1 MLFNTAIFLIFFV
14 FIYLVYWSVRG
25 QARLYVVVLSSIFF
39 YAFWSPPFAI
49 HFLSIVLLNFLFILR
64 IRNSQAKKGWLI
76 ALVLLDATNLFFF
89 KYFYFFLRILL
100 DVTGLNLFE
109 RQEFNQLLIDEFS
122 VKGIV
127 LPLAISF
134 YTFQL
139 IAYAVD
145 TYRGEIEKRHSLI
158 QYLTFIL
165 FFPQLVA
172 GPIVRHSEF
181 FYQIED
187 PHSIKPDHQ
196 KLISGIYLLI
206 QGVVKKILIADNLVP
221 HTTLIFG
228 QPERFDW
235 FTLVA
240 GCFAFGAQLYCDF
253 SGYTDLA
260 RGQGKLLGIELPE
273 NFFAPY
279 FSRSVRAL
287 WNNWHRT
294 LTSWLRDY
302 VYIAMGGQ
310 SVSFI
315 RTQFN
320 VILTWAMVGLW
331 HGASYN
337 YLLLGVYHGCFIA
350 MEIQYRRLQKQE
362 ILPVL
367 SQRFPWL
374 QKLQAFTGPIY
385 TLTILGAG
393 FVLFITPDMETAAT
407 MYDRMFTGATGE
419 RSVYTG
425 WFFSAFLAA
434 MIFNAFQLKQYSP
447 GKQKAWLYYL
457 ALFVLGFLV
466 AALLGA
472 FAPGSEDFFYFKF

>member
-1 MLFNTAIFLIFFV
+1 V
-14 FIYLVYWSVRG
+14 
-25 QARLYVVVLSSIFF
+25 
-39 YAFWSPPFAI
+39 
-49 HFLSIVLLNFLFILR
+49 HFLSIVLLNYFLVVQ
-64 IRNSQAKKGWLI
+64 IRKSPAKKGWLI
-76 ALVLLDATNLFFF
+76 ALVTLDAGNLFFF
-89 KYFYFFLRILL
+89 KYFYFFLQILQ
-100 DVTGLNLFE
+100 DITGIALFQRE
-109 RQEFNQLLIDEFS
+109 AFNELLISEFS
-122 VKGIV
+122 VKGII

-145 TYRGEIEKRHSLI
+145 TYRGEISGRHSLL
-158 QYLTFIL
+158 QYLTFIT

-181 FYQIED
+181 FHQIED
-187 PHSIKPDHQ
+187 PYSIKPDHQ
-196 KLISGIYLLI
+196 KLISGIYLII

-221 HTTLIFG
+221 HTALIFG

-310 SVSFI
+310 SVSFL

-350 MEIQYRRLQKQE
+350 LEIQYRRFQKQG
-362 ILPVL
+362 LVPVL
-367 SQRFPWL
+367 SEKWPWL
-374 QKLQAFTGPIY
+374 RSLQAITGPIY
-385 TLTILGAG
+385 TLLILGAG
-393 FVLFITPDMETAAT
+393 FVMFITPDMETAGT
-407 MYDRMFTGATGE
+407 MYERMFSGARGE

-434 MIFNAFQLKQYSP
+434 MVFNLFQFRPYRIKEQRI
-447 GKQKAWLYYL
+447 WIYYP
-457 ALFVLGFLV
+457 ALFVLGFIV
-466 AALLGA
+466 AALLGS